1 MDIRTAYSR
10 AFKGSVS
17 IALAAGLWG
26 LYWIPLRW
34 LDEAGIGPL
43 WAACVTMACAVPFAV
58 FAAYMFAR
66 RPSRADLPWLVLFGA
81 GIGLS
86 VPLYFTGITQ
96 TDVIR
101 AILLFYMLP
110 IWTTMIDRLVFGIRL
125 DIARALAVVIAFAGM
140 WLLLGGDGGLP
151 LPRNVGDWSAL
162 GAGFC
167 WGMTLS
173 LVRARPN
180 IDPHLSTLSAI
191 SGAVL
196 LSGLAALLTGASMP
210 AAQAL
215 SPGLM
220 LGVLAFGA
228 LAMWPSII
236 GQLWGARLVPATRA
250 ALLTMTELIVATIS
264 AALLIGTTMTTL
276 SMIGGLVIV
285 AAVLVDVLGSSEQS
299 PAVH

>member
-1 MDIRTAYSR
+1 MGIRTSDSHI
-10 AFKGSVS
+10 KGSFS
-17 IALAAGLWG
+17 IAVAAGLWG

-43 WAACVTMACAVPFAV
+43 WASCLIMTCALPFAAIAAFL
-58 FAAYMFAR
+58 FAK
-66 RPSRADLPWLVLFGA
+66 RPSRGDLPWLLIFGA

-86 VPLYFTGITQ
+86 APLYFTGITQ

-101 AILLFYMLP
+101 ATLLFYMLP
-110 IWTTMIDRLVFGIRL
+110 IWTTIIDRLVFGIRL
-125 DIARALAVVIAFAGM
+125 DIARALAVLIAFAGM

-173 LVRARPN
+173 LIRARPN
-180 IDPHLSTLSAI
+180 VNPHLSTLSAI
-191 SGAVL
+191 GGAAL
-196 LSGLAALLTGASMP
+196 LSGLAALVTGAGAPSDGSF
-210 AAQAL
+210 

-220 LGVLAFGA
+220 IAVAVFGSMI
-228 LAMWPSII
+228 MWPSII

-250 ALLTMTELIVATIS
+250 ALLTMSELLVATVS
-264 AALLIGTTMTTL
+264 AALLIGTTLTTL

-285 AAVLVDVLGSSEQS
+285 AAVLVDVLGSSEQI
-299 PAVH
+299 PTVN